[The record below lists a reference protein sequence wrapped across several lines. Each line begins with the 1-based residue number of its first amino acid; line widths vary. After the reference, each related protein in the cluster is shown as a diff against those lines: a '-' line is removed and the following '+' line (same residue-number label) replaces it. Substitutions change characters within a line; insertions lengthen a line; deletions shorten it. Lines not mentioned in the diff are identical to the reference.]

1 MIKLNAIKLLAG
13 ALTFGAILLSQTV
26 FAQKYKTAADTVKL
40 NKKYGETK
48 EELAKLNSNL
58 IELQN
63 KTADYQSKVTST
75 TNDAVTAAQNS
86 KETASTATDGS
97 LSDAKKAMKQ
107 AKKADNKAKDEKEAK
122 SDEANNVRKIA
133 EINKEIGKKQ
143 AVLDDLVQQKADILN
158 RLAAS
163 TSLKTN

>member
-48 EELAKLNSNL
+48 EELTKLNSNL

-75 TNDAVTAAQNS
+75 TNDAVTSAQNS

-143 AVLDDLVQQKADILN
+143 AVLDDLAQQKADILN